1 MAREQLG
8 ICTEA
13 NLHGSYLL
21 LNAYE
26 GHESVLRYKLAR
38 IPQLI
43 DRLAAHFSESMLTA
57 VVAIGSNYWDLL
69 YPDARP
75 AGLKAFPDLTLD
87 EIGLSPVPIDL
98 LIQIRS
104 DRLDVNVIACQQI
117 LQVLQGHTE
126 LQDQIQGFRYLDGRD
141 LSGFI
146 NAPYNPGGRH
156 KRQIA
161 LVDSTQQPVFA
172 AGSYMYFQ
180 QLCFDQMLWQ
190 QLSLTEQEEV
200 MGYDKV
206 SAKPLS
212 DSLMLPD
219 SHLASTQQS
228 GSTVLLQ
235 NMPFYQPKRQG
246 LIQLSYAAKAEYL
259 AEALFRRLG
268 VSEQLTTTD
277 ALLSYYHIELSAA
290 FFAPSLS
297 FLELSAK
304 G

>member
-8 ICTEA
+8 ICAEA

-38 IPQLI
+38 IPQLV

-57 VVAIGSNYWDLL
+57 VVAIGSNYWDML

-87 EIGLSPVPIDL
+87 DISLSPVPIDL

-117 LQVLQGHTE
+117 LQVLHGHIE
-126 LQDQIQGFRYLDGRD
+126 LQEQLQGFRYLDGRD
-141 LSGFI
+141 LTGFI
-146 NAPYNPGGRH
+146 NVPYNPGGRY

-161 LVDSTQQPVFA
+161 LVDSAQQPVFA
-172 AGSYMYFQ
+172 AGSYAYFQ

-206 SAKPLS
+206 SAKPLTEAS
-212 DSLMLPD
+212 VLPD
-219 SHLASTQQS
+219 NHLALSQQS
-228 GSTVLLQ
+228 GSNVLMQ

-246 LIQLSYAAKAEYL
+246 LIQLSYAAKPDYL

-268 VSEQLTTTD
+268 VSEPATAMD
-277 ALLSYYHIELSAA
+277 ALLSYYRVELSAA

>member
-43 DRLAAHFSESMLTA
+43 DRLATHFSESMLTA
-57 VVAIGSNYWDLL
+57 VIAIGSNYWDWL

-75 AGLKAFPDLTLD
+75 ADFKSFPDVTLD
-87 EIGLSPVPIDL
+87 DISLSPVPIDL

-117 LQVLQGHTE
+117 LQILQGHVE
-126 LQDQIQGFRYLDGRD
+126 LQEQLQGFRYLDGRD
-141 LSGFI
+141 LTGFI
-146 NAPYNPGGRH
+146 NTPCNPAARF
-156 KRQIA
+156 KRRIA
-161 LVDSTQQPVFA
+161 LVDGMQQPVFA
-172 AGSYMYFQ
+172 AGSYVYLQ
-180 QLCFDQMLWQ
+180 QLCLDQTLWQ
-190 QLSLTEQEEV
+190 QLSQAEQEEV

-212 DSLMLPD
+212 ETLMLPESHFALTQD
-219 SHLASTQQS
+219 SSAS
-228 GSTVLLQ
+228 VLMQ

-246 LIQLSYAAKAEYL
+246 LIQLSYAAKPEFL
-259 AEALFRRLG
+259 AQALFKRLG
-268 VSEQLTTTD
+268 VAEVATAADL
-277 ALLSYYHIELSAA
+277 LLSYYRVELSAA
-290 FFAPSLS
+290 FFAPSIS
-297 FLELSAK
+297 FLELSVK